1 MKKYEKE
8 AFAKTFGIFFVSLL
22 TLVTLL
28 ALFYYSEQ
36 KHILEEQIFTQM
48 RAFTYD
54 FKSRTFDVDIVPKSS
69 NIDELNLQ
77 SCPEG
82 MCGYFALP
90 TVENSFFKVIL
101 SQDKFDLQRKV
112 IVTKVL
118 FIYFMVSFAIFIF
131 AIFYSFYALAPL
143 RKALNLLED
152 FLKDLIHDLATPV
165 TSILLNTKFLAKK
178 NPCEE
183 LERIELG
190 AKTITSLYKN
200 LEVLQ
205 NAFVKKEN
213 NIELSKLLHVRANP
227 YQKLYP
233 KLSFSFDMV
242 PYFISNDTDCVA
254 RIFDNIISNACK
266 YNTKNGHI
274 KITNQNNVVTIE
286 DTGVGIKNPNM
297 VFERYYK
304 ESERGLGIGLNIV
317 KKLCN
322 ELGIKIT
329 LTSIIG
335 LGTKVTL
342 EFPIG
347 NKL

>member
-1 MKKYEKE
+1 LKKYEKE

-22 TLVTLL
+22 TLATFL

-54 FKSRTFDVDIVPKSS
+54 FKSRAFDVDIVPKHS
-69 NIDELNLQ
+69 NIDEFNLQ

-90 TVENSFFKVIL
+90 NVENSFFKVIL
-101 SQDKFDLQRKV
+101 SQEEFDLQLKV
-112 IVTKVL
+112 IVIKVL
-118 FIYFMVSFAIFIF
+118 FIYFMIAFAIFIF
-131 AIFYSFYALAPL
+131 AILYSFYALAPL

-165 TSILLNTKFLAKK
+165 TSILLNTKFLAKQ
-178 NPCEE
+178 NPSEE

-190 AKTITSLYKN
+190 AKTIASLYKN

-205 NAFVKKEN
+205 NGFLKQEN
-213 NIELSKLLHVRANP
+213 SIELAHLLHVRANP

-233 KLSFSFDMV
+233 KLIFSFNTM
-242 PYFISNDTDCVA
+242 PYVISSDIDCVS

-266 YNTKNGHI
+266 YNTRNGHI
-274 KITNQNNVVTIE
+274 NITNQNNIVTIE
-286 DTGVGIKNPNM
+286 DTGGGIKNPNL

-317 KKLCN
+317 KKLCD
-322 ELGIKIT
+322 ELGIKIM
-329 LTSIIG
+329 LTSTIG
-335 LGTKVTL
+335 VGTKVTL

-347 NKL
+347 SKL